1 MWANGG
7 RPGKRVLVID
17 DEPLIRWSLAETLG
31 AAGCDV
37 RQAGDGGSAERMLL
51 QLDDEIDVVLLDYR
65 LPGVVHLQ
73 LLSRIR
79 ALAPHAR
86 IILMTAY
93 GSPEMTREALA
104 SGAERVIQKPFDM
117 RTLRMLVEQ
126 MRSPEGQER

>member
-1 MWANGG
+1 MRASGG
-7 RPGKRVLVID
+7 HPGKCVLVID

-37 RQAGDGGSAERMLL
+37 RQAGDGGSAERMLG
-51 QLDDEIDVVLLDYR
+51 QLDDTIDVVLLDYR
-65 LPGVVHLQ
+65 LPDVVHLQ
-73 LLSRIR
+73 LLARIR
-79 ALAPHAR
+79 ALAPQAR

-117 RTLRMLVEQ
+117 KAVRTLVEQ
-126 MRSPEGQER
+126 M